1 MTTRPILQWSRHLH
15 LTRAQ
20 LRTDLTREEPVML
33 ARITRT
39 AAAAAAALAALLAAA
54 LPAAG
59 STGPRTYASCDT
71 NDGGA
76 CAGYIASGGQFQRI
90 TATAY
95 LRTPDQYADITNGIG
110 WQDSLRAGKAWDVI
124 VGISTGTSPAD
135 TQYFPA
141 FDVYHNGNLEPGAPD
156 TNNAQWCPVGGP
168 CESASLGGGFKVG
181 ETVTETVTYAR
192 TDGTINV
199 SARDVA
205 GNLYKGFFPVGTG
218 ISFDQARIEAGYGT
232 FSPPAGTTRIVRM
245 TGAGVTLYNGNKFSL
260 SAWFTHNKELGTS
273 NGTGS
278 GTLQASPTDLESGG
292 TAFSVNFQHS

>member
-1 MTTRPILQWSRHLH
+1 
-15 LTRAQ
+15 
-20 LRTDLTREEPVML
+20 ML

-156 TNNAQWCPVGGP
+156 TNNAQWCPAGGS
-168 CESASLGGGFKVG
+168 CQSASLGGGFQVG
-181 ETVTETVTYAR
+181 QTVTETVTYAR
-192 TDGTINV
+192 AEGTVNV
-199 SARDVA
+199 SARDTL
-205 GNLYKGFFPVGTG
+205 GNLFKAFFPVGTG
-218 ISFDQARIEAGYGT
+218 ISFDQARIEAGY
-232 FSPPAGTTRIVRM
+232 FKFVPPAGVTRIVRIS
-245 TGAGVTLYNGNKFSL
+245 GAGVTMYNGKQFSFH
-260 SAWFTHNKELGTS
+260 AWFAHNKELATS
-273 NGTGS
+273 TGTGA
-278 GTLQASPTDLESGG
+278 GTLQASPTDLENSGS
-292 TAFSVNFQHS
+292 AFNVNFQPQP